1 VVVSPESAVAYR
13 INAKF
18 KDGTTNGPLTDI
30 VAAEPPHYG
39 DTICVNRRGH
49 DVTMLVTAI
58 WTPMSN
64 SASQVAG
71 ALIMVEAHE
80 V

>member
-1 VVVSPESAVAYR
+1 MAYR

-18 KDGTTNGPLTDI
+18 KDGTTSGPLTDI

-39 DTICVNRRGH
+39 DTICINRQGY

-58 WTPMSN
+58 WTPMVNCTSP
-64 SASQVAG
+64 AAR
-71 ALIMVEAHE
+71 ALIMVEARE

>member
-1 VVVSPESAVAYR
+1 MAYR

-18 KDGTTNGPLTDI
+18 KDGTNSGPLADI

-39 DTICVNRRGH
+39 DTIRISRQGH
-49 DVTMLVTAI
+49 DVAMLVTAI
-58 WTPMSN
+58 WTPTGNRAKPASN
-64 SASQVAG
+64 
-71 ALIMVEAHE
+71 ALIMVEARE

>member
-1 VVVSPESAVAYR
+1 MAFR
-13 INAKF
+13 INSKF
-18 KDGTTNGPLTDI
+18 KDGTTSGPLTDI

-39 DTICVNRRGH
+39 DTIRVTRQGH

-58 WTPMSN
+58 WTPKLN
-64 SASQVAG
+64 SAHPVAE
-71 ALIMVEAHE
+71 ALIMVEARE